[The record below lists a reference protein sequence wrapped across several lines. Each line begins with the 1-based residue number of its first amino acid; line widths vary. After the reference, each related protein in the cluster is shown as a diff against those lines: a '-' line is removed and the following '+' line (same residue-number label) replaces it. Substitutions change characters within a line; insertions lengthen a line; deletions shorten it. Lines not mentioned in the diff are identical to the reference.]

1 MASEACGWVGES
13 DMINGSDQSCF
24 SFFNFMHQ
32 HLPEIGYADR
42 IWCHSLWS
50 MPVGVCWQLNLSGA
64 GKIWLSG
71 KIPVSKPEVIQQ
83 LTGTSQYYVTLWL
96 KLWYCDCQF
105 IQNVFQ
111 LKYTVYLN
119 KNKVDDAVKS
129 STKNQIYH
137 HLLILV

>member
-1 MASEACGWVGES
+1 MWVGES
-13 DMINGSDQSCF
+13 DMIDGPDQSCS

-42 IWCHSLWS
+42 IWCNSLWS
-50 MPVGVCWQLNLSGA
+50 MPVGVCWLLNLSDA

-71 KIPVSKPEVIQQ
+71 KIHVSKPEVIQQ

-105 IQNVFQ
+105 IQNFSQ

-119 KNKVDDAVKS
+119 KNKVDFKIKS
-129 STKNQIYH
+129 TITYSSFFKQVSTQF
-137 HLLILV
+137 